1 MFGGSVQT
9 NRQVL
14 PFVST
19 MVGDVLPTWRSVCVH
34 GRHHARGKKPR
45 RRGAPL
51 ALSSRKDGSDET
63 EEPVQDAKGEP
74 ASGSGGGVRWDG
86 ANLRWVRDDRIKKN
100 VEAKAKPLSGPEY
113 TVWPVVHT
121 TLVQN
126 GLRSVECDEAESMI
140 REGKAVLLDIRTQK
154 AFEMG
159 HVEGA
164 ISVPLFRPVQ
174 GRTKFDNLKRLAM
187 AGFAMEATERNPDFV
202 QDVLDKGMKME
213 ETLIVCC
220 DIGGTL
226 ETIVRRPGRD
236 REFAS
241 KDRAFGRESRS
252 LKACFEL
259 QQAGFQDVVHLKDGY
274 NMWLHLGYP
283 VQV

>member
-1 MFGGSVQT
+1 M
-9 NRQVL
+9 
-14 PFVST
+14 
-19 MVGDVLPTWRSVCVH
+19 
-34 GRHHARGKKPR
+34 
-45 RRGAPL
+45 
-51 ALSSRKDGSDET
+51 SSRKDGSDET
-63 EEPVQDAKGEP
+63 EEPVEDAKGEP

>member
-1 MFGGSVQT
+1 MA
-9 NRQVL
+9 QVVL
-14 PFVST
+14 DTCVS
-19 MVGDVLPTWRSVCVH
+19 CVMAE
-34 GRHHARGKKPR
+34 RTLHAREGCAGFR
-45 RRGAPL
+45 RKQARNTMLDRRVRGATAR
-51 ALSSRKDGSDET
+51 ALRSEKDGSHEEVKEGASPEKMDEL
-63 EEPVQDAKGEP
+63 P
-74 ASGSGGGVRWDG
+74 SNGGGVRWDG
-86 ANLRWVRDDRIKKN
+86 ANLRWVKDPRVKKN
-100 VEAKAKPLSGPEY
+100 VDAKAKPLSGPEY

-126 GLRSVECDEAESMI
+126 KLQSVECDKADAMM
-140 REGKAVLLDIRTQK
+140 RDGKAVMLDIRTRK
-154 AFEMG
+154 AFEKG

-164 ISVPLFRPVQ
+164 ISVPLFRPVE

-187 AGFAMEATERNPDFV
+187 AGFAMEATERDPDFV
-202 QDVLDKGMKME
+202 QKVLDKGIQKGDQ
-213 ETLIVCC
+213 LIVCC

-236 REFAS
+236 REFAD

-259 QQAGFQDVVHLKDGY
+259 QQAGFTNVLHLKDGY

-283 VQV
+283 VQF